1 MVPNVAALQQQ
12 FLAAVR
18 DIRPRLHRFCSRM
31 CGSALDGEDR
41 VQDTLAQGFFH
52 LASLQDPARLE
63 PWLFRIAHRKCIDF
77 LRADK
82 AVTVP
87 YDEASDPRAVPDDD
101 EPIAD
106 TLAPLVGELP
116 PKERA
121 AVVLKDVLQYKL
133 EEVAEVV
140 DSTVGGVKAALHR
153 GRAKLRALH
162 AAPTAAE
169 LDRQQ
174 RALLDA
180 YVDCFN
186 RQDWAALQQLIAA
199 DARLEV
205 VDVVPSKPLDATYRT
220 NYAKLSWPWRLVP
233 ARVDGELVIV
243 HERQIDGVWRPHSAI
258 RVWWSDGKVARIR
271 DYVHIDYLLRHARI
285 ELI

>member
-1 MVPNVAALQQQ
+1 MVPDVKALQQQ
-12 FLAAVR
+12 FLLAVR
-18 DIRPRLHRFCSRM
+18 DIRPKLHRFCSRM
-31 CGSALDGEDR
+31 CGSALDGEDL
-41 VQDTLAQGFFH
+41 VQDVLAQAFFH
-52 LASLQDPARLE
+52 LHTLQDPERLE

-77 LRADK
+77 LRADR
-82 AVTVP
+82 AVTMS
-87 YDEASDPRAVPDDD
+87 YDEASDPRSVAAD

-106 TLAPLVGELP
+106 TLAPLIGELP

-121 AVVLKDVLQYKL
+121 AVVLKDLLEYRL

-162 AAPTAAE
+162 EAPEPVE
-169 LDRQQ
+169 LDRRQ
-174 RALLDA
+174 RSLLDA

-186 RQDWAALQQLIAA
+186 RRDWAALQQLIAS

-205 VDVVPSKPLDATYRT
+205 VDIVPSKPLDATYRT
-220 NYAKLSWPWRLVP
+220 NYEALAWEWRLVP

-243 HERQIDGVWRPHSAI
+243 HERRVGEAWVPHTAI
-258 RVWWSDGKVARIR
+258 RLWWRDGKVARVR
-271 DYVHIDYLLRHARI
+271 DYVHVEYLLNHARI
-285 ELI
+285 EHT